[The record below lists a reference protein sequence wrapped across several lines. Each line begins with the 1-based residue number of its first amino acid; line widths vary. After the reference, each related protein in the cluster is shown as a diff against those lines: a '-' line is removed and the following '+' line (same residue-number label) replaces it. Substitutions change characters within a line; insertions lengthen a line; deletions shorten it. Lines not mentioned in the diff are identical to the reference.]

1 LQELFLNIFLFLFFI
16 FLKLY
21 FQKRLTDYH
30 HNSTVAG
37 LKINLTGSNSLG
49 YIELPMKNTT
59 CDVLIVGA
67 GPAGS
72 TAAFLLASCGL
83 KVHLLDRRNF
93 PRPKLCGGLLTWKTI
108 QTLER
113 VFQIG
118 PRALASIGIIRSAT
132 REYMVADRC
141 GRRLCRRLGYP
152 FHLVDRKAYDDFW
165 LQHAISAGAEF
176 HPGSAVA
183 TVDLT
188 QGELTTDKGEKWKGR
203 FVIGAD
209 GVNSRIRQALVGSGK
224 AIVPPRPGTAMA
236 LECAVPHQAGSFPK
250 SPAIYYGYVP
260 WGYAWSFPFPEHQV
274 LGIAALRQ
282 RAGRQIMSSFREFAS
297 SLHISDVRALPV
309 QGHPLPYGNYLRTPG
324 HGNIL
329 LAGDAAYLADPF
341 LGEGVYYA
349 HRSAELAAQ
358 AVIASRSQPES
369 AIDRYRE
376 SFRRIIHPE
385 LKYARAG
392 RQLIFSLPPGFYFPV
407 LAALL
412 RLIPTICEETIQGQ
426 RSFKWF
432 QKSADRPAG
441 GR

>member
-1 LQELFLNIFLFLFFI
+1 ME
-16 FLKLY
+16 
-21 FQKRLTDYH
+21 
-30 HNSTVAG
+30 TVA
-37 LKINLTGSNSLG
+37 SA
-49 YIELPMKNTT
+49 
-59 CDVLIVGA
+59 CDVVIVGA

-72 TAAFLLASCGL
+72 TAAFLLASRGL

-113 VFQIG
+113 VFQTG
-118 PRALASIGIIRSAT
+118 PRALASSGIIRSAS

-141 GRRLCRRLGYP
+141 GRRICRTLAYP
-152 FHLVDRKAYDDFW
+152 FHLVDRKTYDDFW

-176 HPGSAVA
+176 HPASEVA
-183 TVDLT
+183 TVDLKQNEVAT
-188 QGELTTDKGEKWKGR
+188 EKGARWKGR

-209 GVNSRIRQALVGSGK
+209 GVNSRIRKGLVRAGK
-224 AIVPPRPGTAMA
+224 PIGPPRPGTAMA
-236 LECAVPHQAGSFPK
+236 LECAVPHQSGSFPK

-260 WGYAWSFPFPEHQV
+260 WGYAWSFPYPDHQV
-274 LGIAALRQ
+274 IGIAALR
-282 RAGRQIMSSFREFAS
+282 RNACRRIMSCFQDFAAG
-297 SLHISDVRALPV
+297 LQISDLRVLPV
-309 QGHPLPYGNYLRTPG
+309 QGHLLPYGNYLRTPG

-349 HRSAELAAQ
+349 HRSAELAAA
-358 AVIASRSQPES
+358 AVIASLAQPES

-376 SFRRIIHPE
+376 SVQRIIHPE

-392 RQLIFSLPPGFYFPV
+392 RQLIFSLPPRLYFPV

-412 RLIPTICEETIQGQ
+412 RLIPTVCEETIQGQ

-432 QKSADRPAG
+432 QKPATRFAD

>member
-1 LQELFLNIFLFLFFI
+1 MG
-16 FLKLY
+16 
-21 FQKRLTDYH
+21 TAA
-30 HNSTVAG
+30 SA
-37 LKINLTGSNSLG
+37 S
-49 YIELPMKNTT
+49 
-59 CDVLIVGA
+59 DVLIVGA

-83 KVHLLDRRNF
+83 KVHLLDRQHF

-108 QTLER
+108 QALER
-113 VFQIG
+113 VFQTG
-118 PRALASIGIIRSAT
+118 AQALTSIGIIRSAS

-141 GRRLCRRLGYP
+141 GRRICRTLGYP
-152 FHLVDRKAYDDFW
+152 FHLVERKVYDDFW
-165 LQHAISAGAEF
+165 LQRAISAGAEF
-176 HPGSAVA
+176 HPASAVT
-183 TVDLT
+183 TVDLN
-188 QGELTTDKGEKWKGR
+188 QSEVTTERGEKWRGR
-203 FVIGAD
+203 FIIGAD
-209 GVNSRIRQALVGSGK
+209 GVNSRIRQALVRAGK
-224 AIVPPRPGTAMA
+224 PIGPPRPGTAMA
-236 LECAVPHQAGSFPK
+236 LECTVPHQTGSFPK

-260 WGYAWSFPFPEHQV
+260 WGYAWSFPYPDHQV
-274 LGIAALRQ
+274 IGIAALKQKTR
-282 RAGRQIMSSFREFAS
+282 RRIMSCFGEFAS
-297 SLHISDVRALPV
+297 CLHVPDIRALPV
-309 QGHPLPYGNYLRTPG
+309 QGHLLPYGNYLGTPG

-349 HRSAELAAQ
+349 HRSAELAAG
-358 AVIASRSQPES
+358 AVIASLAQPES

-376 SFRRIIHPE
+376 SFHRIIHPE

-392 RQLIFSLPPGFYFPV
+392 RQLIFSLPPRFYFPV

-432 QKSADRPAG
+432 QKTAARFAD